1 MTITIQPPRPDS
13 CTCKCYNAPG
23 ITRKVSNGSATAIT
37 GWLIRWF
44 VQCCRSTTGLPPGV
58 LVPGST
64 TGLAP
69 RRAITHRYSEHR
81 MANPVVGPVLQIN
94 HRVVTRCLVPHS
106 TTGLTPQ
113 SAVTHRDREHRM
125 INPVVR
131 PVLRSTTGLTPRC
144 SITHRQSE
152 HRMTNPVVCP
162 VPRSTTGLSP
172 RRAITH
178 RYSEHRMA
186 NPVVRPVLRSATGL
200 TAGVL
205 LHTATANTG

>member
-81 MANPVVGPVLQIN
+81 MANPVV
-94 HRVVTRCLVPHS
+94 
-106 TTGLTPQ
+106 
-113 SAVTHRDREHRM
+113 
-125 INPVVR
+125 R
-131 PVLRSTTGLTPRC
+131 PVPQSTTGLTPRRA
-144 SITHRQSE
+144 ITHRDSE

-162 VPRSTTGLSP
+162 VPRSATGLPP
-172 RRAITH
+172 RCAITH

-186 NPVVRPVLRSATGL
+186 NPVVCPVPRSTTGL
-200 TAGVL
+200 PPGVL
-205 LHTATANTG
+205 LCTVPLLFLIQFFLRV